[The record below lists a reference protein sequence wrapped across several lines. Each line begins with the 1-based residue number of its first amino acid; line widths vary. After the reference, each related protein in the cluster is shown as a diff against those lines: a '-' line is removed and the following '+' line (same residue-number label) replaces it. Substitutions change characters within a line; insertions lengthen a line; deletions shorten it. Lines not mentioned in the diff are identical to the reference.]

1 MIKTVK
7 LASYELRRFKGP
19 LPIVALLFLLLVPT
33 LYGALYLWSNWDPYG
48 KLDQVPVAV
57 VNQDVPVEV
66 ERQDRRRRQ
75 SAGRRAA
82 GRPDLRLAVRRRAPG
97 RRRAGRRRVLHDD
110 HHPAGLLG
118 EPGQR
123 RRR

>member
-7 LASYELRRFKGP
+7 LATYELRRFKGP

-66 ERQDRRRRQ
+66 NGKTVD
-75 SAGRRAA
+75 AGNRLVAELQPTRSSTGSSSTRSKPPRGWRRASTTW
-82 GRPDLRLAVRRRAPG
+82 
-97 RRRAGRRRVLHDD
+97 
-110 HHPAGLLG
+110 
-118 EPGQR
+118 
-123 RRR
+123 